1 MEREGCGAR
10 EALAAAAVVTPG
22 RGNPRGLR
30 RRWAS
35 GAVLALGS
43 GLVEC
48 YPRTLRV
55 VLGCVCVL
63 ASPRTLAWE
72 HGWGGVPI
80 IGPTTARACAFRW
93 LLNLRACR
101 ILFWNL
107 ASSLLAA
114 QRQGWEDSSGQQRG
128 LSLWTSG
135 STCRVALCRP
145 RRERSSVPEL
155 YFKDPP
161 PHPIPFELL
170 FSKRLLPT
178 RTLRASSNNL
188 ARRNSRKWKK

>member
-1 MEREGCGAR
+1 M
-10 EALAAAAVVTPG
+10 
-22 RGNPRGLR
+22 
-30 RRWAS
+30 
-35 GAVLALGS
+35 GS

-48 YPRTLRV
+48 YPRTLGV
-55 VLGCVCVL
+55 GLGCVCVL
-63 ASPRTLAWE
+63 VSPRTLAWE
-72 HGWGGVPI
+72 HWGGGAI
-80 IGPTTARACAFRW
+80 IGPTTACACAFRW

-101 ILFWNL
+101 ILFGNL
-107 ASSLLAA
+107 ASSLSAA

-128 LSLWTSG
+128 PSLWTSG
-135 STCRVALCRP
+135 RTCRVALCRP

-161 PHPIPFELL
+161 PTHTHPIPFELL
-170 FSKRLLPT
+170 FFKPLLPT